1 MADFADGGEGE
12 MMSEESVRHC
22 PKPKCRSRDIHMVS
36 RELLEC
42 GDCGFV
48 FRFDEAVL
56 GVDPEI

>member
-1 MADFADGGEGE
+1 

-22 PKPKCRSRDIHMVS
+22 PKPKCGSRDIHMVS